1 MKLETYLKREKLSIG
16 AFARALNVSHE
27 AVRRYLRV
35 GRVPEPGVMR
45 AIVEATGGKVRPND
59 FYS

>member
-1 MKLETYLKREKLSIG
+1 MKLETYLAREKLSIG
-16 AFARALNVSHE
+16 EFALLIHVSHE
-27 AVRRYLRV
+27 TVRRYLRV
-35 GRVPEPGVMR
+35 GRIPESGVMR